1 MLRHLGACKTRW
13 RACGH
18 GVKWRVQTRHQISVQ
33 PAGVLE
39 STNSSA
45 HQAVPLVSYSG
56 TEQDDSGEEGPLPSR
71 QRSGIKKSTVA
82 SYEVCPSAA
91 STS

>member
-18 GVKWRVQTRHQISVQ
+18 GVERRVQPRHQISVQ
-33 PAGVLE
+33 PAGVVE

-45 HQAVPLVSYSG
+45 HQLGPLVSYSG
-56 TEQDDSGEEGPLPSR
+56 PEQEDSGEDGPLPSR
-71 QRSGIKKSTVA
+71 QLGGITKSTVA
-82 SYEVCPSAA
+82 SYEVCPPTA
-91 STS
+91 STL